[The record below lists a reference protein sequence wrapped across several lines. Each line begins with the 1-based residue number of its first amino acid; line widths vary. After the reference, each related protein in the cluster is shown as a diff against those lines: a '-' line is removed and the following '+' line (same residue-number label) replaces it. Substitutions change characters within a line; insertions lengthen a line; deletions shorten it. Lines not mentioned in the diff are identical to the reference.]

1 MTYRGRIKN
10 GMAVLDT
17 PIPLPD
23 GTPVRVEVEPA
34 GSDFWHGR
42 TVEELAR
49 DQGIQAITSLND
61 LVVDWPEDD
70 PIDDLLALVREV
82 RR

>member
-17 PIPLPD
+17 RIPLPD
-23 GTPVRVEVEPA
+23 GTPVRVEVE
-34 GSDFWHGR
+34 STDSEFWRNR
-42 TVEELAR
+42 TIEELGNEQLTQPTMSV
-49 DQGIQAITSLND
+49 DD
-61 LVVDWPEDD
+61 LVVDWPEEDS
-70 PIDDLLALVREV
+70 IDDLLALVREV